1 MKKEHMMMVG
11 GAVVV
16 VLGIVLFFAFN
27 GPSESQGT
35 TDQNPAS
42 GTVLQ
47 GSTDNEDTLFN
58 NYLACMA
65 DCRETPSS
73 SDSCIASDCYPPL
86 VAGLQ
91 ELGYSSRGPDAEF
104 ISKLNSK
111 NKAFIACSSECDYL
125 EESEM
130 DSCLDSCF
138 AQR

>member
-16 VLGIVLFFAFN
+16 VLALVLYFTLAT
-27 GPSESQGT
+27 PESQGTT

-58 NYLACMA
+58 NYVACMA
-65 DCRETPSS
+65 DCRETPESS
-73 SDSCIASDCYPPL
+73 SCISSDCYPPL

-104 ISKLNSK
+104 IAKLNAK
-111 NKAFIACSSECDYL
+111 NQAFISCSSECDYL

-138 AQR
+138 AER